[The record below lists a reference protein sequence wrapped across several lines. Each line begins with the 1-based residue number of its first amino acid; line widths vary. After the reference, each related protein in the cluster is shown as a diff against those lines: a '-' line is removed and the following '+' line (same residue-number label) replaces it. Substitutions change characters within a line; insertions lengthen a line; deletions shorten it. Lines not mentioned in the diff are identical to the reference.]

1 MISAG
6 GGSDIKRAPPYSR
19 SLKLKKRRID
29 YER

>member
-6 GGSDIKRAPPYSR
+6 GGSDIKRAPPHSR
-19 SLKLKKRRID
+19 SLKQKRRID